1 MINQTI
7 PCRLCDA
14 NSQLKFSHSILGK
27 YDVSYYKC
35 SNCESLQTEEPYWLD
50 EAYTESK
57 ERFDTG
63 KASRTLYNAFICS
76 EIFKVLDI
84 KDSDKCLDIG
94 GGTGLFSRLMRDL
107 DFNFFTHDKYSSS
120 EFMQGFKVEKPEL
133 LNFEAITIFEV
144 VEHFAYPKE
153 EFNKIFSSNPN
164 YLLLSTELFNDQG
177 KDWHYLIPDSGQHI
191 FFYSGKALSSICTAY
206 DMHGY
211 ALGTHIL
218 LAKKPLSNEKINQ
231 INHIINNKAQ
241 TIQNSSSKYFNT
253 LYASASKDLQS
264 IKLSNDLAAQNK
276 RIAID
281 GVFFKYNSGIA
292 RVWRSIIEQWS
303 TSSLAES
310 LLIIDRDKTA
320 PKYENIKYIDF
331 PGGNLDDEDAILED
345 ICASNNV
352 ALFISTYYTKPTK
365 TPSVLLVLDMIP
377 EVMNFDLSEDQWVS
391 KKNAINYA
399 NSYVCISK
407 NTADDLIKYYPETA
421 NKDVSIAHCGTN
433 FKKSSTESI
442 AEFKTS
448 LGIHK
453 PYIILSHLQFGYK
466 NSQLFLAAF
475 QKLGY
480 NRNNFEIV
488 ITNSRPIA
496 DLDLSP
502 YFGDVAVHHVV
513 LSDADL
519 QTAYSGAH
527 ALIYPSLYEGFG
539 LPPLEAMTCGCPV
552 ITCHNSSIP
561 EVVGDSAIYVS
572 ATDGNEMAQAIL
584 QLSDPS
590 IRDFYIKKG
599 LQQSQE
605 FSWKKM
611 AHNMELAFSSALKAL

>member
-1 MINQTI
+1 MSNQTI
-7 PCRLCDA
+7 PCRLCEA
-14 NSQLKFSHSILGK
+14 NSHLKFSNSILGK

-35 SNCESLQTEEPYWLD
+35 SNCDSLQTEEPYWLD

-57 ERFDTG
+57 EKFDTG

-133 LNFEAITIFEV
+133 LKFEAVTIFEV
-144 VEHFAYPKE
+144 VEHFAYPKD
-153 EFNKIFSSNPN
+153 EFNKIFASNPN
-164 YLLLSTELFNDQG
+164 YLLLSTELFNDHG

-191 FFYSGKALSSICTAY
+191 FFYSSKALSSICTTYA
-206 DMHGY
+206 MHGY
-211 ALGTHIL
+211 TLGTHIL
-218 LAKKPLSNEKINQ
+218 LTKNALSNEKINQ

-241 TIQNSSSKYFNT
+241 TIQNSSNTYFNT
-253 LYASASKDLQS
+253 LYTSASKDLQS
-264 IKLSNDLAAQNK
+264 IKLSNELTTQKK

-303 TSSLAES
+303 TSSLAEN

-320 PKYENIKYIDF
+320 PRYENIGYIDF
-331 PGGNLDDEDAILED
+331 PNDSIGNDDDILEN
-345 ICASNNV
+345 ICKSNNV
-352 ALFISTYYTKPTK
+352 ALFTSTYYSKPSK
-365 TPSVLLVLDMIP
+365 TPTVLLVLDMIP

-391 KKNAINYA
+391 KKNAIDYA
-399 NSYVCISK
+399 KSYVCISK
-407 NTADDLIKYYPETA
+407 NTADDLIKYYPDSI
-421 NKDVSIAHCGTN
+421 NKEISVAHCGTN
-433 FKKSSTESI
+433 FKKSSVESI
-442 AEFKTS
+442 SDFKNS
-448 LGIHK
+448 LGIKK

-475 QKLGY
+475 QQLG
-480 NRNNFEIV
+480 NARNNFEIV
-488 ITNSRPIA
+488 ITNSRPLA
-496 DLDLSP
+496 GVDLSP
-502 YFGDVAVHHVV
+502 YFGDVPIHHVV

-527 ALIYPSLYEGFG
+527 ALVYPSLYEGFG

-561 EVVGDSAIYVS
+561 EVVGDSGIYVS
-572 ATDGNEMAQAIL
+572 ATEGNEMAQAIL
-584 QLSDPS
+584 QLSDTTV
-590 IRDFYIKKG
+590 RDFYIKKG
-599 LQQSQE
+599 FERSQE

-611 AHNMELAFSSALKAL
+611 AHNLELAFSHALNEL